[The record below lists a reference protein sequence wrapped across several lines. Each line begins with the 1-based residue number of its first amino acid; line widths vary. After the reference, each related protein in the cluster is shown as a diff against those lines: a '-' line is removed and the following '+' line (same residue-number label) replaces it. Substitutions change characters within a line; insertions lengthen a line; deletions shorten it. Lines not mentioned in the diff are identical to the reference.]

1 MIKIKFL
8 TKILRLKF
16 NNRNLSV
23 ISTEFKFVFMLSIN
37 IPVYNIEVYHLVLA
51 LLKQAKK
58 LQIVFEI
65 RVYDDGSNI
74 KYKNLNSNLQDFAEV
89 EYQEMDKNLGRAAI
103 RNKMGFDSKYPLL
116 LFIDA
121 DSELVSDDYLQKYLA
136 NKKPNTVICGGTAYK
151 NVKPEKEKL
160 LRWIYG
166 KQREAISAEIRNQKK
181 GFILTS
187 NNFLIEKKT
196 FENIHFCED
205 IKKYGHEDT
214 LLGYDLFC
222 AGVQILHINNPV
234 FHTGLESSPEFLAKT
249 KTGLDTLYQ
258 ITDELLKNDKNFA
271 SQVYF
276 LKKYNQIKSIIPGFL
291 WRTFFRVFASLLEKN
306 LCSEKPRMF
315 FFDLYKLG
323 FYANIKKPH
332 PKK

>member
-1 MIKIKFL
+1 
-8 TKILRLKF
+8 
-16 NNRNLSV
+16 
-23 ISTEFKFVFMLSIN
+23 MLSIN

-65 RVYDDGSNI
+65 RVYDDGSNLN
-74 KYKNLNSNLQDFAEV
+74 YKKLNSNLHDFAEV
-89 EYQEMDKNLGRAAI
+89 EYLEMDKNMGRAAI

-121 DSELVSDDYLQKYLA
+121 DSELVNDNYLQQYLA
-136 NKKPNTVICGGTAYK
+136 NKKPNTVLCGGTAYK
-151 NVKPEKEKL
+151 NERPEKEKL
-160 LRWIYG
+160 LRWFYG

-196 FENIHFCED
+196 FESIHFRED

-214 LLGYDLFC
+214 LLGFDLFC
-222 AGVQILHINNPV
+222 FGVQILHINNPV
-234 FHTGLESSPEFLAKT
+234 FHTGLESSIEFLAKT
-249 KTGLDTLYQ
+249 KTGLETLCQ
-258 ITDELLKNDKNFA
+258 ITHELLKDDKEFVE
-271 SQVYF
+271 QVYF
-276 LKKYNQIKSIIPGFL
+276 LHKFSQLKSIVPGFL
-291 WRTFFRVFASLLEKN
+291 LKSIYTIFGPFLERN
-306 LCSEKPRMF
+306 LCGQKPRLF

-323 FYANIKKPH
+323 YYANIKKPH
-332 PKK
+332 PEN